1 METPAQRC
9 ARIVMAL
16 EDLVSQ
22 EAMALANGDISMVV
36 ELQERTAPLIEF
48 LATAG
53 LVHATAPG
61 LRGRIAALQERRAE
75 TSARLAGEIDRTRS
89 ELQETLLGQRRAAQI
104 APVYGTKSA
113 SPFSGKL
120 QAVG

>member
-1 METPAQRC
+1 METPGQRC
-9 ARIVMAL
+9 ARIVAAL

-22 EAMALANGDISMVV
+22 EAVALANDDLAMVL
-36 ELQERTAPLIEF
+36 ELQDRTAPLIEF

-53 LVHATAPG
+53 LAHATAPG
-61 LRGRIAALQERRAE
+61 MRGRIAALQERRAL
-75 TSARLAGEIDRTRS
+75 TAARLAVELDRTRA

-104 APVYGTKSA
+104 APVYGAKSA
-113 SPFSGKL
+113 SPFPGKL